1 MFRPVK
7 KILYATDLSEAAREA
22 MKYAMSIACQY
33 EAELTTIHVV
43 PNVFEELS
51 LSTGVEM
58 ELYFGFDKWKEME
71 TERFENA
78 KKGVK
83 ERIEQTSNEM
93 ELYIKKD
100 CKISFSDIL
109 VKIGHPVTEILKTAE
124 EGGFDLIVMATHG
137 HGRLEELLVG
147 SVSRGVLRKS
157 KIPVFLVPLKVE
169 EKK

>member
-22 MKYAMSIACQY
+22 MKYAISLSSQY
-33 EAELTTIHVV
+33 GAHMTTIHVV

-78 KKGVK
+78 KRSVK
-83 ERIEQTSNEM
+83 ERIDQTSKDM
-93 ELYIKKD
+93 EPFVKNND
-100 CKISFSDIL
+100 NVSFSDII

-124 EGGFDLIVMATHG
+124 EDFDLLVMATHG

-157 KIPVFLVPLKVE
+157 KIPVLLVPLKRS
-169 EKK
+169 

>member
-22 MKYAMSIACQY
+22 MKYAISLSSQY
-33 EAELTTIHVV
+33 GAHMTTIHVV

-78 KKGVK
+78 KRAVK
-83 ERIEQTSNEM
+83 ERIDQTSKEM
-93 ELYIKKD
+93 EPYIKNTD
-100 CKISFSDIL
+100 NISFSDII
-109 VKIGHPVTEILKTAE
+109 VKIGHPVTEILKTADE
-124 EGGFDLIVMATHG
+124 EEADLLVMATHG
-137 HGRLEELLVG
+137 HGRIEELLVG

-157 KIPVFLVPLKVE
+157 KIPVVLVPLK
-169 EKK
+169 KA